1 MQAPSGNV
9 TFLFTDIER
18 SSNLWETHPQAMG
31 RALGQHDEMMREVF
45 TENDGYI
52 FKTMGDAFCVAFASA
67 LCAVRAAVAAQRR
80 LAVASWEE
88 TGPLRIRIGLHSG
101 EAEERDGDY
110 FGQTL
115 NRVARILSTGHGGQT
130 LLSRVTAERVREELP
145 PEITLR
151 DLGERRLKDL
161 SKPERIYQ
169 VMTGDLPAEFP
180 PLRSLE
186 VLPNNLPAQVT
197 TFVGRGR
204 EMAELKR
211 LIGLTRLLTLTGPG
225 GTGKTR
231 LSLQVAA
238 DVLERFAHGVWLV
251 ELATISDGAQIAEMV
266 ANVVDVREEAG
277 RPPIDTLVAALRTR
291 KLLLVIDNCEHV
303 IGDVAKL
310 AEVLLHRCPE
320 LTILASS
327 REPLR
332 IDGETIWSV
341 PSLPAPNPEREELEE
356 DFDTLAALE
365 AVQLFVERAQA
376 ILPDFELTTANAP
389 VVAQICWRLD
399 GIPLAIELAAARVKM
414 LPLPQ
419 ILARLDDRFR
429 LLNAGTRTAQ
439 RRQQTLGGLIDWSFD
454 LLTEPER
461 ILLRRLTVFVAGRT
475 LEMAEEVCS
484 GDGLERED
492 VFDLLCALVDKSM
505 VSIEPGPDGEP
516 RYTMLESVWDYADQK
531 LTQAGE
537 TATYRTR
544 HLEFFVLFT
553 ETVEPSLM
561 GADQQTWI
569 ERLNA
574 EHHNVNFALEW
585 ALGSQERGVLGLR
598 LAAALSR
605 YWEIRSYLTEGRDH
619 FRQLLVRADGGV
631 PPRIRARA
639 ELGAGRLA
647 WCQDHNEE
655 AIQHYLEARRLFE
668 QIGDQLHAG
677 LITAMIGFAGRN
689 LGHYEQSR
697 ECFQKAEAMARE
709 LGSDR
714 LMATALSGLGS
725 LAGDD
730 GDLAAGRA
738 LKERALALFRSL
750 GDRWIVSVVLWSVGK
765 VCVAQPDHEAAR
777 KYLRESLSLS
787 RQLGNKWSIPYV
799 LEALADICAEENQPG
814 KAIRLY
820 AAASTQREALGLSF
834 SVSEQS
840 AHQTALGHLQSMVTP
855 EEYAGEWA
863 AGLALTTSASVAL
876 AMEEPATAR
885 PRPVRV

>member
-31 RALGQHDEMMREVF
+31 RALGQHDEMMREIF
-45 TENDGYI
+45 TEHGGYI
-52 FKTMGDAFCVAFASA
+52 FKTMGDAFCVAFGSA
-67 LCAVRAAVAAQRR
+67 LNAVRASVVAQRR
-80 LAVASWEE
+80 LASASWEE

-115 NRVARILSTGHGGQT
+115 NRVARILSAGHGGQT

-145 PEITLR
+145 SEITLR

-161 SKPERIYQ
+161 SRPERIFQ
-169 VMTGDLPAEFP
+169 AITSDLPAEFP

-197 TFVGRGR
+197 TFVGRAR

-211 LIGLTRLLTLTGPG
+211 LLGLTRLLTLTGSG

-231 LSLQVAA
+231 LSLQAA
-238 DVLERFAHGVWLV
+238 AEVLERFPHGVWLV
-251 ELATISDGAQIAEMV
+251 ELATVSDGAQIVETV

-277 RPPIDTLVAALRTR
+277 RPPIETLVAALRTR
-291 KLLLVIDNCEHV
+291 KLLLVLDNCEHL
-303 IGDVAKL
+303 IGECAQL

-320 LTILASS
+320 LSILASS

-341 PSLPAPNPEREELEE
+341 PSLPAPNPEREELG
-356 DFDTLAALE
+356 DDYDTLASLE

-376 ILPDFELTTANAP
+376 AQPEFTLTATNALI
-389 VVAQICWRLD
+389 VAQICWRLD

-429 LLNAGTRTAQ
+429 LLNAGARTAQ

-484 GDGLERED
+484 GDGLEREE
-492 VFDLLCALVDKSM
+492 VFYLLCALVDKSM

-544 HLEFFVLFT
+544 HLEFFVLFA
-553 ETVEPSLM
+553 ETVEPSLT
-561 GADQQTWI
+561 GPEQQTWI

-574 EHHNVNFALEW
+574 EHQNVNFALQW
-585 ALGSQERGVLGLR
+585 ALEAPERGLLGLR

-619 FRQLLVRADGGV
+619 FRQLLLRADGNM

-668 QIGDQLHAG
+668 QLGDRLHTG
-677 LITAMIGFAGRN
+677 LITAMLGFTARN
-689 LGHYEQSR
+689 LEHFEQAR
-697 ECFQKAEAMARE
+697 EYFQKAEAVAHE
-709 LGSDR
+709 LSSDR
-714 LMATALSGLGS
+714 LLATALSGLGS
-725 LAGDD
+725 LAADD

-738 LKERALALFRSL
+738 MKERSLALFRAL

-765 VCVAQPDHEAAR
+765 VCVGQPDHEAAR
-777 KYLRESLSLS
+777 KYLRESLSVS

-820 AAASTQREALGLSF
+820 ASASTQREALGLSF
-834 SVSEQS
+834 SAAEQA
-840 AHQTALGHLQSMVTP
+840 AHQTALGHLQSVVTLD
-855 EEYAGEWA
+855 EYTAEWA
-863 AGLALTTSASVAL
+863 AGRALTTSASVAL
-876 AMEEPATAR
+876 AMEEPAQPR
-885 PRPVRV
+885 GRPVRA